1 LAAGQVGSG
10 VQHREHWG
18 SSKTREKFKMK
29 VVPVVAVIDEESG
42 YEALYVD
49 GILRLQSCT
58 LHMCDIAEAA
68 KGIVIEF
75 SQIVVNIPE
84 IDWPDS
90 LENLTPFLVYEEA
103 SE

>member
-1 LAAGQVGSG
+1 
-10 VQHREHWG
+10 
-18 SSKTREKFKMK
+18 MK

-49 GILRLQSCT
+49 GILRLQGCT

-90 LENLTPFLVYEEA
+90 LENLTPFLVCEEA
-103 SE
+103 AE